1 MFNSKKKKLTVFALS
16 AFMAVSMFGTT
27 IASAH
32 WNDDPPPPHH
42 HYDNGRGHSQG
53 EVTTAAILGAVA
65 GAVIAKNT

>member
-1 MFNSKKKKLTVFALS
+1 MFKSKKKKITAFALS
-16 AFMAVSMFGTT
+16 AFMAVSIFGTT

-32 WNDDPPPPHH
+32 WRNNPPPPHH
-42 HYDNGRGHSQG
+42 YDKGHSQG